1 MNYKYLNYNYKASY
15 ESKLI
20 KKNCLIWVTN
30 NMQRAKELK
39 QRIENHGVIKSGNA
53 DFIGKLQASK
63 VFIIKNQKNEFL
75 LYCDIYK

>member
-1 MNYKYLNYNYKASY
+1 
-15 ESKLI
+15 
-20 KKNCLIWVTN
+20 
-30 NMQRAKELK
+30 MQRAKEIK